1 MNVLFSLYVLV
12 LFFVLTPGILVTLP
26 KNGSK
31 MMVTA
36 VHGVIFA
43 VVLFLTGRAVWM
55 MTAGAMEGFINTTT
69 RVPRTKPNAT
79 TPNCPAGQIR
89 KPTPTCVPKPPPVR
103 RSGRSSRKPKVPT

>member
-55 MTAGAMEGFINTTT
+55 MTAEAMEGFQEGMKK
-69 RVPRTKPNAT
+69 R
-79 TPNCPAGQIR
+79 CPKGQIR
-89 KPTPTCVPKPPPVR
+89 KTTTTCVPKSPGGSRTGKSR
-103 RSGRSSRKPKVPT
+103 RRTRGVPA